1 MGMKRLI
8 FLVFLLI
15 SFSLFGGYAYF
26 SRYPVLHPDE
36 GLSFVISDLEN
47 ITLNVWKISEEDF
60 LKAVFDPES
69 FNFSLLEITRPIYS
83 KKFSSEEWKEF
94 SFPLK
99 DRGFYF
105 ATLVSNEGTVF
116 RRVIDRSLFIVT
128 DLEAIYFSDSEKLR
142 LHVFDSDGDFVEGAE
157 VLLFEDSKLIDRVFT
172 GKDGVV
178 SITKHFDTFYIRYG
192 DSRFFGGVYFS
203 GGGLEREKLF
213 FVTDRPIYKPS
224 DTVHFRGQIFSFEE
238 GLYKAF
244 EKTKVTVS
252 IFDTKKNEVYRSEFE
267 TDELGG
273 FSGSMKLPDTASVGL
288 YKVNVDH
295 GGRRYYEYF
304 LVEEYRKPEYKVE
317 IETDK
322 DVYISGEVV
331 NYLVRV
337 KYFNGQPVA
346 KAQVAYYVR
355 AFPEEGSGYLVY
367 RGTDFTDEEGNLRLG
382 VKTEEGFQ
390 GSYRLEVIVTDESQ
404 RQIEETR
411 SVKVYADNVLIS
423 PLDRY
428 VSTSP
433 GKQVRVKVKVTD
445 LSGNPLNGL
454 LTTSSEDSTST
465 VAVENGEAI
474 VTFTPKEPKSYRIE
488 LSFGKA
494 KTHFYVYAY
503 CGAGTSS
510 EFVINPATNTVKPG
524 DELSVQILAPGK
536 VMGVLGIVSN
546 RVYDTIPVSFT
557 GSVNLRVRIPK
568 DIPEKNLFISFVGL
582 DDNGRIY
589 KLERLNV
596 LLDTNFTTM
605 KILFD
610 KDQYEPGEM
619 AQITIESN
627 VDRVCLFLVD
637 EAIYAMVGAE
647 PPVLE
652 NFLYPY
658 MNYPRTRG
666 GFPHYW
672 RLYVSRNSF
681 RNKLASLP
689 EEKTFADFKQNALP
703 SKLNVR
709 EYFPDTALWIPSLKL
724 HNGTAR
730 VSFKVPDSITSF
742 RATAYGFSKD
752 RFSQTESEMVVSK
765 KFYLMPHL
773 PSFLRESDV
782 IKISATVFNRTSKT
796 LPVQLTVELPENI
809 ELLEGSSSRHFLM
822 EANSSHTETW
832 TVKAVSASEGSFVKF
847 VAVGEDLNDAVS
859 MRLPVERFAFEREFY
874 RIMLLDGKETLEI
887 PGQFISSRIR
897 FLDSIV
903 PLVEDS
909 LKRLIDFP
917 YGCVEQT
924 MSRFF
929 PAVVAASAGIEVENL
944 EEIIQ
949 RGLFKLYSYQHNDG
963 GWGWFRFGESD
974 DFMTCYVM
982 EGLYFTMKA
991 GYDVAESVLQRGI
1004 EYLRKHPSAYG
1015 SYVLDLYGVNHEPF
1029 KPESEADLVFL
1040 SLSSKEALKQ
1050 LMNYVVQDEQ
1060 KAYLNVYSNNPLI
1073 SEIQLNS
1080 VFLRALAK
1088 WKEFPELERKVTNY
1102 LLLKKDSAF
1111 WTSTKDTS
1119 FVILALLE
1127 AMPEYASTTLKVIN
1141 SENTFELKPGEERS
1155 LVPGSLTVSGKGI
1168 VEVEV
1173 VYIEVPKEAV
1183 SEGLEIKRE
1192 FYKRYELLIE
1202 ENKMIVDAFVP
1213 IGRGYVP
1220 RSIHP
1225 VEKEQTEELYILPY
1239 KYWKKTIEYRGVPL
1253 EINGA
1258 EVKIKGETYTFFR
1271 IETFNGLIL
1280 VFFRNEALIY
1290 DTEKNTITRYL
1301 DVTDAGFMRSGPV
1314 FLMKGFVL
1322 VGDEKIPVPEDVTG
1336 LSCTMDEIL
1345 LRGENKTYWYR
1356 NGEFVDLPFV
1366 ARRVFFWD
1374 GKKLVAE
1381 NIRFSGS
1388 SKTLRNRVFEVV
1400 FDVGDVKIELGD
1412 IIKTVVRVKG
1422 DGNYLIVEDFIP
1434 SCAQVLSNYREK
1446 GIEEN
1451 KFSYSWYSSWNAW
1464 YSGREIRTDRVAL
1477 FARYLYGNSFDYV
1490 WRATAEGVFHL
1501 LPARVYPMYSRGL
1514 YAHTDPD
1521 VLFIGADF
1529 IDGRDDQP

>member
-26 SRYPVLHPDE
+26 SRYPVLHPDD
-36 GLSFVISDLEN
+36 GLFFVISDLEDV
-47 ITLNVWKISEEDF
+47 TLNVWKISEEDF
-60 LKAVFDPES
+60 LKAVFDPEN

-116 RRVIDRSLFIVT
+116 RKVMDRGLFIVT
-128 DLEAIYFSDSEKLR
+128 DLEVIYFSDSEKLR

-192 DSRFFGGVYFS
+192 DSRFLGGVYFS

-238 GLYKAF
+238 GLYRAF

-252 IFDTKKNEVYRSEFE
+252 IFDTKNNEVYRSELE

-273 FSGSMKLPDTASVGL
+273 FNGFMKLPDTAPVGL
-288 YKVNVDH
+288 YRVKVDH

-322 DVYISGEVV
+322 DLYISGEVV

-337 KYFNGQPVA
+337 KYFNDQPVA

-390 GSYRLEVIVTDESQ
+390 GFYRLEVIVTDESQ

-423 PLDRY
+423 PMNRY

-445 LSGNPLNGL
+445 LSGNPLDGL
-454 LTTSSEDSTST
+454 LTVSSEDSTST
-465 VAVENGEAI
+465 VVVENGETI

-494 KTHFYVYAY
+494 KTHLYVYAY
-503 CGAGTSS
+503 YGAGTSS

-568 DIPEKNLFISFVGL
+568 DIPEKNLFLSFIGL

-652 NFLYPY
+652 NFLYPH
-658 MNYPRTRG
+658 MNYPQTRG

-672 RLYVSRNSF
+672 RLYVSRDSF

-689 EEKTFADFKQNALP
+689 EEKTFADFKQNAIP

-709 EYFPDTALWIPSLKL
+709 EYFPDTALWIPSLEL
-724 HNGTAR
+724 HNGIAR

-752 RFSQTESEMVVSK
+752 RFSQAESEMVVSK

-773 PSFLRESDV
+773 PSFLREGDV

-796 LPVQLTVELPENI
+796 LPVQLMVELPENI
-809 ELLEGSSSRHFLM
+809 ELLEGSSSRRFLM

-832 TVKAVSASEGSFVKF
+832 TVKAVFASEGSFVKF
-847 VAVGEDLNDAVS
+847 TAVGGDLSDAVS

-874 RIMLLDGKETLEI
+874 RIMLLDGKETLKI
-887 PGQFISSRIR
+887 PEQFISSRIR

-909 LKRLIDFP
+909 LKRLVDFP

-929 PAVVAASAGIEVENL
+929 PAVVAASVGIEVENL

-949 RGLFKLYSYQHNDG
+949 RGLFRLYSYQHNDG
-963 GWGWFRFGESD
+963 GWGWFRFDESD

-1004 EYLRKHPSAYG
+1004 EYLREHPSAYG
-1015 SYVLDLYGVNHEPF
+1015 SYVLDLYGVDHEPF
-1029 KPESEADLVFL
+1029 RPESEVDLVFL

-1060 KAYLNVYSNNPLI
+1060 KAYLKISSDNPLI

-1088 WKEFPELERKVTNY
+1088 WKEFPELVRKVTNY

-1141 SENTFELKPGEERS
+1141 SENTFELKPGEESS

-1183 SEGLEIKRE
+1183 SEGLKIKRE

-1239 KYWKKTIEYRGVPL
+1239 KYWKKTIEYRGFPL
-1253 EINGA
+1253 EIDGA

-1280 VFFRNEALIY
+1280 VVLRNEALVY

-1374 GKKLVAE
+1374 GKRLVAE
-1381 NIRFSGS
+1381 SIRFSGS

-1400 FDVGDVKIELGD
+1400 FDVEDVRIELGD
-1412 IIKTVVRVKG
+1412 IIKTVVRVEG

-1451 KFSYSWYSSWNAW
+1451 KFSYSWYFSWNAW

-1477 FARYLYGNSFDYV
+1477 FARYLYGDSFDYV

-1501 LPARVYPMYSRGL
+1501 LPARVYPMYSRDL